1 MDIFPVKVY
10 PTLLL
15 IRQQPFFLAASPVAI
30 SMEM

>member
-1 MDIFPVKVY
+1 MDISRLKVY

-15 IRQQPFFLAASPVAI
+15 IRQQPFFLAAAPVAI